1 MNPDVWAAPLPD
13 KCVPGPA
20 HSVHGPDR
28 ISKNVYDAAG
38 RLIEVWDG
46 VGTPL
51 QRREALYSYNSNDQ
65 KTSLTDA
72 RGYRAEMKYDG
83 HGRQSRWVFPSKT
96 TAGVADQNDFEQYGY
111 DPAGNRTSLRKRD
124 GSVLG
129 FQYDALNRVVL
140 KSVPASASG
149 APGYS
154 VHYGFDNRGLQTHA
168 RFGSSSGPGVANAYD
183 GFGRLKTSTT
193 SMDGVA
199 RALVSTYDA
208 AGNRTVLQ
216 GDSGYFARFDHDGLG
231 RMTAHRG
238 QAWIGYDSA
247 GRRSSLGIG
256 PGGPTSS
263 TAYGYDGVGRLSALA
278 HDLAGTASDQSLGF
292 GYNPAS
298 QIVRETRSND
308 SYAWTGAVAVSRP
321 YSVNGQNQYVSAGA
335 ATFAYD
341 ANGNLIS
348 DGTTS
353 FVYDA
358 ENRLVSASGAKTA
371 SLAYDPLGRL
381 WQVGGAPGTPVTRFL
396 YDGDRLVMEYGGS
409 GNVLRSYVHG
419 PGTDEPL
426 VWYEGTAG
434 WAHRYLYPDSRGSI
448 VAIADINGLPVAINT
463 YDEYGIP
470 GANNQGRFQYTGQ
483 AWIPEL
489 GMYYYKARIYSPTL
503 GRFMQTDPIG
513 YEGGINLYR
522 YARNDPINRSDPT
535 GLADLNLVRSSDKAY
550 DEGQNADFR
559 GAFTIFGHSATNRE
573 GFGVEDQRGSGHA
586 KILNPRQLLAAAEAG
601 GYRKGG
607 LTLLIS
613 CTVGT
618 VGRPSYAQEYAN
630 LSGGRT
636 VASPGVIGVRNLN
649 ATTVQMRAHRGFYAY
664 DPQRQQAS
672 YLGNKILYNAR
683 TGYGTI
689 STEKT
694 GSRIMEQKRVCLS
707 DQCAK

>member
-1 MNPDVWAAPLPD
+1 
-13 KCVPGPA
+13 
-20 HSVHGPDR
+20 
-28 ISKNVYDAAG
+28 
-38 RLIEVWDG
+38 
-46 VGTPL
+46 
-51 QRREALYSYNSNDQ
+51 
-65 KTSLTDA
+65 
-72 RGYRAEMKYDG
+72 MKYDG
-83 HGRQSRWVFPSKT
+83 HGRQSRWIFPSKT
-96 TAGVADQNDFEQYGY
+96 TPGVADQADYEQYSY

-168 RFGSSSGPGVANAYD
+168 RFGSSSGPGVTNAYD

-199 RALVSTYDA
+199 RALVSTYDSM
-208 AGNRTVLQ
+208 GNRTVLQ

-263 TAYGYDGVGRLSALA
+263 TAYSWDGVGRLSGLT

-381 WQVGGAPGTPVTRFL
+381 WQVSGAPGSAVTRFL

-470 GANNQGRFQYTGQ
+470 GANNQGRFQYTDARGFKAEMAYDGHGRQSRWVFPSKTTPGVADQNDFEQYGYDPNGNRTSLRKRDGQ
-483 AWIPEL
+483 VIGFDHDALNRVTLKTVPTFGMNVRYSYDLRGLQTRAWFTGNDWGISNAWDGFGRLVSTTSNMGGPARTISHRFDREGRRIEL
-489 GMYYYKARIYSPTL
+489 AFPDGNKFWTARDGL
-503 GRFMQTDPIG
+503 GRAIDDYQGPHGSTAHIMTAFAYNPAGQRSYFARRFGDMTSYG
-513 YEGGINLYR
+513 YDAAGR
-522 YARNDPINRSDPT
+522 
-535 GLADLNLVRSSDKAY
+535 LNLQY
-550 DEGQNADFR
+550 DGGFAGGTGRPASPPDFAAPGEAGISFGRNADRR
-559 GAFTIFGHSATNRE
+559 GALFPGGNAPPPASKRLALSCAS
-573 GFGVEDQRGSGHA
+573 GS
-586 KILNPRQLLAAAEAG
+586 
-601 GYRKGG
+601 
-607 LTLLIS
+607 
-613 CTVGT
+613 
-618 VGRPSYAQEYAN
+618 
-630 LSGGRT
+630 
-636 VASPGVIGVRNLN
+636 
-649 ATTVQMRAHRGFYAY
+649 
-664 DPQRQQAS
+664 
-672 YLGNKILYNAR
+672 
-683 TGYGTI
+683 
-689 STEKT
+689 
-694 GSRIMEQKRVCLS
+694 SRSR
-707 DQCAK
+707 